1 MVWYFDCRPFADEL
15 IRKPHQVMI
24 AISKYR
30 PRRRVATNCSNPS
43 IPKIT
48 NLTLAGLHCCI
59 SLFQFF
65 VLPIYLSPRAAGAS
79 SLLPVRLRQRLYGPA
94 TRSHSRVFNASGWVN
109 CTVGRLLLS
118 VSALLFTFFGSLT
131 FHHKFNRARNVKGTE
146 IYDSLKVSRLRAS
159 LLILLYFLRA
169 DWLEVA
175 SIFIFFVPPSVFHRM
190 RRRLFDQG
198 FRRKMVGRTIYGRD
212 ARTANPHRWT
222 GDLPDIELQRLL
234 FGRHWLMFAA
244 LLMGLTLL
252 VSLHDNVYHYGMP
265 VGVAVSGHNLF
276 MPKFFATLV
285 LKFHLHRIHHRHPNV
300 PWIEL
305 PDYFARQSETYDQN
319 FLIALVNQLCGPIPI
334 STAPERFQSPQKIK
348 SANS

>member
-1 MVWYFDCRPFADEL
+1 
-15 IRKPHQVMI
+15 MI

-65 VLPIYLSPRAAGAS
+65 VLPIYLLPRSPRWGVVLVACALTTTPLWA
-79 SLLPVRLRQRLYGPA
+79 LLHEAIHG
-94 TRSHSRVFNASGWVN
+94 VFNASGWVN
-109 CTVGRLLLS
+109 GTVGRLL
-118 VSALLFTFFGSLT
+118 AICFGSPFHVLRLT
-131 FHHKFNRARNVKGTE
+131 HLSHHKFNRASTEKGTE

-159 LLILLYFLRA
+159 VNYFFYIFCGLY
-169 DWLEVA
+169 WLEVA

-198 FRRKMVGRTIYGRD
+198 NPQEEAPPALGVVRD
-212 ARTANPHRWT
+212 ETLVRQTHIDGLVICLILSFSAYC
-222 GDLPDIELQRLL
+222 

-244 LLMGLTLL
+244 LLMGRTLL
-252 VSLHDNVYHYGMP
+252 VSLHDNVYHYGTP

-285 LKFHLHRIHHRHPNV
+285 LNFNLHRIHHRHPNV

-334 STAPERFQSPQKIK
+334 STAPERFQSPQKIE